1 MKIKK
6 NVQLLTILPITLV
19 ILLGGYLLLSSY
31 QHYRSASSQL
41 TRLQESELSKN
52 LYLNLLRESGVS
64 TLYALEPREDI
75 KKLLLNQRHQSDI
88 ARDAYLNYFSSRTPS
103 PRNIAERLNRLAT
116 LRNDYM
122 KGLENFPEF
131 NRYLMEIS
139 ELLLREIKTRM
150 VTAPPLHQNYLDL
163 LEKMK
168 LLTKEQNYGLLRIS
182 DTDRPIYPLLEELF
196 PQTHLSSLL
205 SSLPSALQ
213 STIDPLLQDKGFR
226 DVVQKSERF
235 KEEMLKDTFEPAPG
249 DIITWYR
256 LETQKI
262 GKLNQIADLLNASI
276 VKKIHK
282 ERRTATIGI
291 VLSLAL
297 LLLSFYLLYLY
308 SKMRTHFFDTRGLE
322 RLLDKIIKNALLE
335 DTIDLDSTEG
345 IEKTYRVIE
354 ETVDKIEKEKRKAE
368 RANAAKSIFLAN
380 MSHEIRT
387 PINGIIGFT
396 DLLKSSDLGKNE
408 REYVDIITKSTDNLL
423 EIINN
428 ILDLSK
434 IESKKIEID
443 EIIFSPVVEFENA
456 VDVYTPNAAS
466 KKINYSLYI
475 SPDFENFLVGD
486 PIKIKEVLQNLIS
499 NALKFTPEGG
509 QVSVVIRKEKA
520 ENPSNERIYF
530 EVSDTGIGMSEE
542 EMEDIFNAFSQA
554 DSTITRKYGGTG
566 LGLTI
571 SYNYVSLM
579 GGKLEVESQKGVGS
593 NFFFTLELPKE
604 KPMKM
609 HYHNR
614 FAGISAAIVGD
625 DPKYDKLTSHLR
637 KMLSYLCKEAT
648 ITTSEALLNGEH
660 SEVNLIVA
668 QSSLLDTDRRK
679 ELEALGKPIL
689 LITPTVK
696 FNTSTE
702 YEEKL
707 LIPIYEPIGFSR
719 LTKRLEEIEKRFKL
733 KQKTQTP
740 IQKKTEKES
749 VRVLV
754 AEDNEINQKLIET
767 ILKRLK
773 IDMKLARNGQEAVEL
788 FKKEPFDLILMDIA
802 MPVMDGLSA
811 TREILAYEEAH
822 NRPHTPIIAL
832 TANALKGD
840 KERYLNEG
848 MDTYLAKPTRE
859 EDVRNILLH
868 YGLLP
873 QERETKREKTEAVE
887 EERKVVSPSETE
899 ANKAKETAPPTAIL
913 IFKKSKV
920 ETKIFE
926 KVLKQLHDEVE
937 SAKNSDDF
945 FHKIRNRDYRVIMVD
960 KEIPDLDLQ
969 LLVESIE
976 NRDQTALL
984 LFRAFDTIIDDRTK
998 ALFDEVLINS
1008 ADKVYLKLALREYLK
1023 LKEE

>member
-1 MKIKK
+1 MKIRR
-6 NVQLLTILPITLV
+6 NVQLLTILPIS
-19 ILLGGYLLLSSY
+19 LLIIAGGYLFWSSY
-31 QHYRSASSQL
+31 QHYKTAALEER
-41 TRLQESELSKN
+41 RLQESELSKT
-52 LYLNLLRESGVS
+52 LYLNLLRESGAT
-64 TLYALEPREDI
+64 TLYALESREDI
-75 KKLLLNQRHQSDI
+75 KKLLQNQRHQSDI
-88 ARDAYLNYFSSRTPS
+88 ARTAYLDYFTSTKSSTENRV
-103 PRNIAERLNRLAT
+103 IKRLGKLDALRKSYMENPESFST
-116 LRNDYM
+116 L
-122 KGLENFPEF
+122 
-131 NRYLMEIS
+131 NRYLLETS
-139 ELLLREIKTRM
+139 ELLFKEIKRRLIDT
-150 VTAPPLHQNYLDL
+150 PPLHHAYLDI
-163 LEKMK
+163 LERMK
-168 LLTKEQNYGLLRIS
+168 LMTKEQNYGLLRIS
-182 DTDRPIYPLLEELF
+182 DTEKPILPLLQELF
-196 PQTHLSSLL
+196 QQAKITPLFSSL
-205 SSLPSALQ
+205 SPEVKKSV
-213 STIDPLLQDKGFR
+213 DPLLQEKSF
-226 DVVQKSERF
+226 VETLQKSDSLKRA
-235 KEEMLKDTFEPAPG
+235 MLSDTYIPAPG

-256 LETQKI
+256 LETRKI
-262 GKLNQIADLLNASI
+262 GKLNQISDMLYTSML
-276 VKKIHK
+276 K
-282 ERRTATIGI
+282 EVQKEATTATVGMTI
-291 VLSLAL
+291 SL
-297 LLLSFYLLYLY
+297 LLLLFSLYLLYLY
-308 SKMRTHFFDTRGLE
+308 SKMQTHFFDTRGLE

-396 DLLKSSDLGKNE
+396 DLLKNSDLGKNE
-408 REYVDIITKSTDNLL
+408 REYVNIITKSTDNLL

-443 EIIFSPVVEFENA
+443 EIIFSPVIEFESA

-509 QVSVVIRKEKA
+509 QVSVVIRKEEAK
-520 ENPSNERIYF
+520 NPSNERIYF

-593 NFFFTLELPKE
+593 NFYFTLELPKE

-609 HYHNR
+609 LYKER
-614 FAGISAAIVGD
+614 FAGIRAAIVSD
-625 DPKYDKLTSHLR
+625 DPQHDKLASHLQET
-637 KMLSYLCKEAT
+637 LGYLCKEAR
-648 ITTSEALLNGEH
+648 IITSEAVINEKKH
-660 SEVNLIVA
+660 DENLIVT
-668 QSSLLDTDRRK
+668 QSSLLDSKMKK
-679 ELEALGKPIL
+679 ELKALGKPLL
-689 LITPTVK
+689 LITPTSE
-696 FNTSTE
+696 FHTDSTE
-702 YEEKL
+702 EDEK
-707 LIPIYEPIGFSR
+707 IVTIYEPLSFTR
-719 LTKRLEEIEKRFKL
+719 MTKTLEEIERRFKL
-733 KQKTQTP
+733 KAKTKHVTSTKEQ
-740 IQKKTEKES
+740 KES
-749 VRVLV
+749 VTVLV
-754 AEDNEINQKLIET
+754 AEDNEINQKLMET
-767 ILKRLK
+767 ILKRLNVD
-773 IDMKLARNGQEAVEL
+773 IRLARNGQEAVVL
-788 FKKEPFDLILMDIA
+788 FKKEPFDLVLMDIA

-811 TREILAYEEAH
+811 TKEILAYEEEH
-822 NRPHTPIIAL
+822 KRPHTPIVAL

-848 MDTYLAKPTRE
+848 MDTYLAKPARE
-859 EDVRNILLH
+859 EDVKNILLQ

-873 QERETKREKTEAVE
+873 EKEESKETKTGEIEEKAGEA
-887 EERKVVSPSETE
+887 ERLEQEHKSP
-899 ANKAKETAPPTAIL
+899 KPTAIL

-926 KVLKQLHDEVE
+926 KVLRQIYDEVE

-945 FHKIRNRDYRVIMVD
+945 FHKIQNRDYRVIMVD
-960 KEIPDLDLQ
+960 KEIPDLDLN
-969 LLVESIE
+969 LLAESIE
-976 NRDQTALL
+976 DRSKTALL

-998 ALFDEVLINS
+998 AIFDEVLINS
-1008 ADKVYLKLALREYLK
+1008 ADKVYLKLALQEYLK
-1023 LKEE
+1023 LKEG